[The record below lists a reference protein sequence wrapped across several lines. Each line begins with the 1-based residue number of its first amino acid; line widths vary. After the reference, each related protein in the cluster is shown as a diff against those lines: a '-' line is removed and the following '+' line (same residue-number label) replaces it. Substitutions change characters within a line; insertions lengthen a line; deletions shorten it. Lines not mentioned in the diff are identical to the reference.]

1 MDATVDVAAVTARRT
16 RGPGRPRPFSQPTG
30 KSDIMGETM

>member
-16 RGPGRPRPFSQPTG
+16 HRPRIPRPFSQPTG
-30 KSDIMGETM
+30 DTDIMGA

>member
-16 RGPGRPRPFSQPTG
+16 RGTRRPRPFSQPTG
-30 KSDIMGETM
+30 KTDIMGKTM